1 MIPQLLFFKIICTL
15 RIFYLIR
22 IIWDDRSEVVALS
35 SSRLLSLHLGM
46 SIGGCVNP
54 EPSLRGH
61 LACFEVTG
69 TKAFFFSHFFSAN
82 AAR

>member
-1 MIPQLLFFKIICTL
+1 MHFAHFFD
-15 RIFYLIR
+15 LIGIR
-22 IIWDDRSEVVALS
+22 WDDWSEVVALS

-69 TKAFFFSHFFSAN
+69 TKALFFSRFFFFFFLAN